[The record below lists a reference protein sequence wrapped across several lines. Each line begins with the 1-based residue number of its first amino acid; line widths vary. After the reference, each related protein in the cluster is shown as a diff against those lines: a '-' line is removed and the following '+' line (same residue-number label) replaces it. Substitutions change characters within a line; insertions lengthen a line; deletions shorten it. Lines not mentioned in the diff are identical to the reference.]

1 MTATRRTLGLLARL
15 KRQEVADLR
24 RSSIAAEE
32 DLVTLSRE
40 LVAHT
45 ESFSRELAPCESTA
59 WLLGL
64 HGGYVARSI
73 DGTRRATTAKRS
85 AEEEAAAAGDRL
97 QEGAVQLRT
106 LERAEAALAER
117 ERDEAM
123 RRQGRAFEDLA
134 LTRLAVIGLRSSA

>member
-97 QEGAVQLRT
+97 QEGPSSCAPWSAPKRRSPSASGTRPCAARAVPSRT
-106 LERAEAALAER
+106 WPSP
-117 ERDEAM
+117 
-123 RRQGRAFEDLA
+123 
-134 LTRLAVIGLRSSA
+134 VSP